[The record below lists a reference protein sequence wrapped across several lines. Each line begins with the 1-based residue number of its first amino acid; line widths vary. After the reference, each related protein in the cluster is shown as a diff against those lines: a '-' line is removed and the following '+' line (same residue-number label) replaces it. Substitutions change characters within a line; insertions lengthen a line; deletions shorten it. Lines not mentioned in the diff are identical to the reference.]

1 MPTNFNKTATPMK
14 SKRRAVVMT
23 SLLAAA
29 LIAVTVTV
37 TAVSMK
43 GNKTSGPGVID
54 PDQPPV
60 SGAVVFAVPL
70 VEYTSML
77 KNASFTELQYNATMR
92 RWESHKMVDLEAP
105 LGASVLATYA
115 GRVAS
120 IRDNTLYGRQ
130 VTIEHANGLKTVYSN
145 LSKTVA
151 DGISEGVTVAKGQKI
166 GSVGQTSNI
175 EFVDTPHLRI
185 EVYQNNKRVDP
196 NDYIDFPIK

>member
-1 MPTNFNKTATPMK
+1 MK

-23 SLLAAA
+23 SFLVTALLAVT
-29 LIAVTVTV
+29 IAV
-37 TAVSMK
+37 TAVSMRGERGK
-43 GNKTSGPGVID
+43 GPFVD
-54 PDQPPV
+54 PNVPPV
-60 SGAVVFAVPL
+60 GTAVVFGLPL
-70 VEYTSML
+70 AEYTSML
-77 KNASFTELQYNATMR
+77 KNASFTELQYNATMK

-115 GRVAS
+115 GRVTS

-151 DGISEGVTVAKGQKI
+151 DGISEGVTVAKGQKV
-166 GSVGQTSNI
+166 GTVGQTSNI
-175 EFVDTPHLRI
+175 EFIDTPHLRI
-185 EVYQNNKRVDP
+185 EVYSNNKRVDP